1 VGAAL
6 AWMIPNLIWLTIPA
20 QTVNVFLLPMVLG
33 FLVVLAV
40 SSLSGPYRLR
50 GWYLSLVV
58 TAAMATCACAVLG
71 SMVFLRRHCA

>member
-1 VGAAL
+1 
-6 AWMIPNLIWLTIPA
+6 MIPNLIWLTIPA

-40 SSLSGPYRLR
+40 SSLSGPLR